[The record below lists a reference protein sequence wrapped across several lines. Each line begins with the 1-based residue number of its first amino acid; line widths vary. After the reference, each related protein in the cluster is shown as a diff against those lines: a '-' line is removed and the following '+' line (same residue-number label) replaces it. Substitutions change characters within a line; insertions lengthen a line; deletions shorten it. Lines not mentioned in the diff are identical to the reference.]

1 MPHIIGFLL
10 EQFQILLLL
19 GIRRHIVLLTQ
30 LLLLGISLSYI
41 PQILHIL
48 ILQLPQLIPD
58 ILYVLVDLPV
68 NVPGI
73 AHHLERLL
81 LRILFALGDRILLN
95 IQISHKNG
103 ISLLLFLSIPAGLL
117 LCSRPGAAADLN
129 HLILVLV
136 RSDLHES

>member
-1 MPHIIGFLL
+1 MPHVIGFLL

-19 GIRRHIVLLTQ
+19 GIRRHIVLLAE
-30 LLLLGISLSYI
+30 LFLLGLSLCYI

-58 ILYVLVDLPV
+58 ILYVLVNLPV
-68 NVPGI
+68 AVPGI

-81 LRILFALGDRILLN
+81 LRILFTLGDRILLN
-95 IQISHKNG
+95 IQISHENG
-103 ISLLLFLSIPAGLL
+103 VSLLLLSIPAGSLL
-117 LCSRPGAAADLN
+117 RSRPGAAADLN